1 MEWSDTSPAGTDL
14 RNPPGSSQAPHRE
27 VGCTLLMKLWQMHP
41 ADQQRLVRDTNGGP
55 WQPELVPGLVVMPL
69 HAFLSLDG

>member
-1 MEWSDTSPAGTDL
+1 
-14 RNPPGSSQAPHRE
+14 

-55 WQPELVPGLVVMPL
+55 WQPGLVPGLVVMPL